1 MVLACLLASF
11 EALQYLEIT
20 RYPSTDRMMWAAG
33 ASGSIQSMTHVRS
46 AAQAQ
51 SRASRRRATSPVHSF
66 TRLRSAGIYLPPD
79 ARYDR
84 SCPALLLAL
93 VLISTII
100 PLAHYLP

>member
-20 RYPSTDRMMWAAG
+20 RYPSMDRMMWAAG

-51 SRASRRRATSPVHSF
+51 SRASRRRATVHSS

-84 SCPALLLAL
+84 SCPALLLDL